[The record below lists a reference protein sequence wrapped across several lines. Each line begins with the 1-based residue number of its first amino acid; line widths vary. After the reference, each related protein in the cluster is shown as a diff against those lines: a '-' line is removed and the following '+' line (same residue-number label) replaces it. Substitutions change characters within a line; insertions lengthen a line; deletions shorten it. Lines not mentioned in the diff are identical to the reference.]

1 MSSTLITKYKAMMD
15 TSCPHSYYPRPQ
27 FKRDSFFCLNGEWD
41 FYLVADGKKEVKTKI
56 LVPFCPE
63 SELSGLGISIE
74 GYTECAY
81 ERSFTLPEGFAN
93 DRVILHFGAVDQICR
108 VYIGGNKIGEHE
120 GGYLPFSFD
129 ITEYIGDGEVSLR
142 VEFLDTLDI
151 KYPYGK
157 QTKKRGGMWYT
168 PVSGIWQTVWLE
180 SLPKNPIE
188 SLRIEPLSD
197 GVKIK
202 VYGGEYEKKIVLQSG
217 EIYEFCGDEV
227 VIKPESPKLWTP
239 ESPYLYNFTLTS
251 GEDKIESYFAIRV
264 VDIQKVD
271 GVSRICLNGKPYVFN
286 GLLDQGYFPDGLFLP
301 ATVDGYIDDIRSMK
315 SLGFNMLRKHIKVE
329 PMIFYYLCDRE
340 GMAVFQDMVNNGKYS
355 FIVDTALPTIGLQ
368 KLSDTN
374 RHKSPESRAIFEST
388 MYGITDLLYNTPSV
402 VYYTIFNEGWGQ
414 FCADEMY
421 ERLKAKDS
429 TRVIDA
435 TSGWFRRSKSD
446 VDSRHI
452 YFKPLVV
459 KDRDDR
465 PLVIS
470 EFGGYSYRPEGHL
483 YGEGN
488 YGYKD
493 FKSIE
498 EFRDALVGLYK
509 NQVLPLAIS
518 GASAF
523 VYTQVSDVEDETNGL
538 LSYDREVLKIK
549 PEQIKPLM
557 DEISGY

>member
-1 MSSTLITKYKAMMD
+1 MNYTLITKYKDMLD

-27 FKRDSFFCLNGEWD
+27 FKRESYFCLNGEWD
-41 FYLVADGKKEVKTKI
+41 FHLGGKGMEEVNTKI

-63 SELSGLGISIE
+63 SHLSGVGISIE
-74 GYTECAY
+74 GYTECSY
-81 ERSFTLPEGFAN
+81 ERKFTLPDGFIK
-93 DRVILHFGAVDQICR
+93 DRVVLHFGAVDQIAR
-108 VYIGGNKIGEHE
+108 VYVGGKKVGEHE

-129 ITEYIGDGEVSLR
+129 ITEYIEGGENTLC
-142 VEFLDTLDI
+142 VEFEDKLDT

-180 SLPKNPIE
+180 SLPPNAITNI
-188 SLRIEPLSD
+188 RIEPLCD

-202 VYGGEYEKKIVLQSG
+202 IFGGEKYKKISFEGG
-217 EIYEFCGDEV
+217 EVYEFCSDEV
-227 VIKPESPKLWTP
+227 EIRPTNPQQWTP
-239 ESPYLYNFTLTS
+239 ESPYLYNFTLES
-251 GEDKIESYFAIRV
+251 GEDKIESYFAIRT
-264 VDIQKVD
+264 VDIREVD
-271 GVSRICLNGKPYVFN
+271 GVNRICLNGKPYIFN

-301 ATVDGYIDDIRSMK
+301 ATIDGYIDDIRTVK

-340 GMAVFQDMVNNGKYS
+340 GIAVFQDMVNNGKYS
-355 FIVDTALPTIGLQ
+355 FIIDTALPTIGMQ
-368 KLSDTN
+368 KLPDTL
-374 RHKSPESRAIFEST
+374 RHRNPESRAIFEST
-388 MYGITDLLYNTPSV
+388 MYGIADLLYNTPSV

-421 ERLKAKDS
+421 DKLKSKDS
-429 TRVIDA
+429 SRIIDA

-452 YFKPLVV
+452 YFKDLVV
-459 KDRDDR
+459 KDRDER

-470 EFGGYSYRPEGHL
+470 EFGGYSYRAEGHL
-483 YGEGN
+483 FGDKN

-493 FKSIE
+493 FGSLT
-498 EFRDALVGLYK
+498 EFKDALYALYEK
-509 NQVLPLAIS
+509 QVLPLAEA

-538 LSYDREVLKIK
+538 LTYDREVLKVK
-549 PEQIKPLM
+549 PEDIRDLM
-557 DEISGY
+557 DRIRGI